1 MLKRCVEV
9 EVFDVEC
16 GKPGTR
22 VGEETFDEELDE
34 FKGAGGS
41 TNITW
46 VADAIAINGNACA
59 EGIILLWPVFTY
71 HLGVHDLI
79 LAVRG
84 YVMVANDDEGI
95 CTQDALTWDH
105 GGAVEALA

>member
-1 MLKRCVEV
+1 MISKVANLAL
-9 EVFDVEC
+9 
-16 GKPGTR
+16 GL
-22 VGEETFDEELDE
+22 GEDAVDEDLDK

-41 TNITW
+41 ADITG
-46 VADAIAINGNACA
+46 VTDAIATNGDACV
-59 EGIILLWPVFTY
+59 EGVILLWLVFTY

-84 YVMVANDDEGI
+84 YAVEVGDDKSI
-95 CTQDALTWDH
+95 CTQDALTRDH